1 MNWFNKGIS
10 QVEKELQTDIK
21 TGLTDEQV
29 KATGRD
35 WSCRYNDRK
44 IQRLT
49 ERDGQKG

>member
-29 KATGRD
+29 KANYEKYGM
-35 WSCRYNDRK
+35 NELKQKRK
-44 IQRLT
+44 IFICKILRT
-49 ERDGQKG
+49 I

>member
-1 MNWFNKGIS
+1 MDHGWFWVKNQIS
-10 QVEKELQTDIK
+10 V
-21 TGLTDEQV
+21 
-29 KATGRD
+29 TGRD